1 MIKYFDP
8 PKITRDA
15 FVIMLASRVR
25 MPADLFRRHL
35 DSAKPMSVLLSEE
48 RFLDLLLIIKS
59 KMQVIVPLSLHPK
72 FYNQHLQ
79 YIYDTITVFS
89 ILRSNICEKYKRIIT
104 DDIHMSTLIRDIGL
118 QDWEFSHLI
127 KELEED
133 ILIDEE
139 TYIKISRIT
148 SEHFR
153 GDEYDDLNILK
164 VIEFIIDDNYMAAD
178 DHDDYY

>member
-1 MIKYFDP
+1 MIKYFEP

-35 DSAKPMSVLLSEE
+35 DTAKPMSNLLSEE

-59 KMQVIVPLSLHPK
+59 KMQVIVPLSMHPK

-79 YIYDTITVFS
+79 YIYDSITVFS
-89 ILRSNICEKYKRIIT
+89 ILRYNICQKYKRIIT
-104 DDIHMSTLIRDIGL
+104 DDIHLSTLIRNIGL

-133 ILIDEE
+133 IFIDEE

-148 SEHFR
+148 TEHFK
-153 GDEYDDLNILK
+153 GDDYDNLNILK
-164 VIEFIIDDNYMAAD
+164 VIEFIIDDNSVIQD
-178 DHDDYY
+178 DDSYY